1 MKLTDKQLEKLLLKA
16 FEELD
21 KTKESCKVT
30 VSQCL
35 QSPDPQLTNSVIKA
49 CLETMD
55 TVELCKMFV
64 INRSPNIKNCIS
76 FTLKVLKT
84 NMNECKKKGCS
95 LCRGIHELNKK
106 DGLVK
111 TGNHVDVTVPSLQDG
126 DIRPCRAGVRAQALE
141 RNGKRIDDFRI
152 ERRANS
158 IHVLNAPSPAATAG
172 LAIGDHVNELAT
184 KHFKL

>member
-1 MKLTDKQLEKLLLKA
+1 MKLTDKQLENLLLKS

-35 QSPDPQLTNSVIKA
+35 QSSNPQLTNSVIKA

-84 NMNECKKKGCS
+84 NMNECKKIKNDKLCS
-95 LCRGIHELNKK
+95 NMAIFCSK
-106 DGLVK
+106 
-111 TGNHVDVTVPSLQDG
+111 
-126 DIRPCRAGVRAQALE
+126 
-141 RNGKRIDDFRI
+141 
-152 ERRANS
+152 
-158 IHVLNAPSPAATAG
+158 VLNDTFNT
-172 LAIGDHVNELAT
+172 L
-184 KHFKL
+184 KLLHDDI